1 MVISNIEFYNMLME
15 VEIMNQYVTG
25 AVIQCHGVTLSPAE
39 AEKTDENHIILIERK
54 CRSQI

>member
-54 CRSQI
+54 C

>member
-1 MVISNIEFYNMLME
+1 
-15 VEIMNQYVTG
+15 MNQYVTG

-54 CRSQI
+54 C